1 LASRRIVLQGMQ
13 HPIEG
18 LRWEADTILRI
29 GRQENQDIVLNHPS
43 ISKQHAEVYV
53 GRQGWVVR
61 DIGSTTGTFVNGV
74 RVGQKEWKLHQQD
87 VLQCGALS
95 MTVANIEEETPPP
108 AVPSRMPADIKTS
121 GDFSVRIQATSQ
133 RSWEKALE
141 SLGGETE
148 KRLQHGKHFLT
159 LLRAGYHFCNV
170 ASIDEMLQSI
180 LDDTVA
186 VLNAQRGSIVLR
198 DARSGQLEAR
208 AISAKPHLKKGK
220 SFSKTLAQ
228 RCFNQGESMLC
239 RDVKTDADLQAARSV
254 QQGTMASIICALF
267 RSPRQRL
274 GVLHL
279 DRGPMQPPFTQDDFY
294 VADAIA
300 ASVSVGIETAQL
312 IEKQRDEFY
321 QSLASLA
328 QSVEMR
334 APYLAGHAQR
344 VASYSVMLAEELQLT
359 PMECHHIRI
368 GAVLHD
374 VGKLTLDDALLNKA
388 EMLTGQELETARS
401 HTTRGANL
409 LSPNP
414 ALAPLIP
421 IVRNHHER
429 WDGQGYPDRL
439 PGVSIPRLA
448 RIVSVANFFDS
459 VTSNRPYRP
468 ALPVDKAFSEIQSR
482 SGTQFDPD
490 CVQAFIRI
498 RPKVEIAASQVA
510 GATSDTVHIR

>member
-1 LASRRIVLQGMQ
+1 MQ

-18 LRWEADTILRI
+18 LRWESDTVLRI

-53 GRQGWVVR
+53 SRQGWVVR
-61 DIGSTTGTFVNGV
+61 DVNSTTGTFVNGV
-74 RVGQKEWKLHQQD
+74 RVGQKEWKLHRQD
-87 VLQCGALS
+87 VVQCGALS
-95 MTVANIEEETPPP
+95 MTVATLEEEAPPP
-108 AVPSRMPADIKTS
+108 PTSTRAPADIKTS

-198 DARSGQLEAR
+198 EEKSGQLEVR

-321 QSLASLA
+321 QSLASLS
-328 QSVEMR
+328 QTVEIR
-334 APYLAGHAQR
+334 APYLTGHSQR
-344 VASYSVMLAEELQLT
+344 VASYSRMLGDDLQLT
-359 PMECHHIRI
+359 PAECHQLRI
-368 GAVLHD
+368 GAILHD
-374 VGKLTLDDALLNKA
+374 VGKLSLDDALLCKPTS
-388 EMLTGQELETARS
+388 LSGQELETARS

-409 LSPNP
+409 LSSNP
-414 ALAPLIP
+414 GLAPLIP

-439 PGVSIPRLA
+439 QGVSIPRLA
-448 RIVSVANFFDS
+448 RIVAVANFFDS
-459 VTSNRPYRP
+459 ITSTRPYRP
-468 ALPVDKAFSEIQSR
+468 ALPVDKAFAELQSR

-490 CVQAFIRI
+490 IVQSFLRL
-498 RPKVEIAASQVA
+498 RPKIEIAASQVA
-510 GATSDTVHIR
+510 GSTSDTVHIR